1 MAAGPNSVILGLPG
15 DIEEVIPADKDHS
28 DIVKFA
34 SRSDETYE
42 DIKCRIQSLVSNL
55 PQKLA

>member
-1 MAAGPNSVILGLPG
+1 MAAAPNSVILGLPG

-28 DIVKFA
+28 NIVKFA

-42 DIKCRIQSLVSNL
+42 DIVCRIRQLLADIEQS
-55 PQKLA
+55 